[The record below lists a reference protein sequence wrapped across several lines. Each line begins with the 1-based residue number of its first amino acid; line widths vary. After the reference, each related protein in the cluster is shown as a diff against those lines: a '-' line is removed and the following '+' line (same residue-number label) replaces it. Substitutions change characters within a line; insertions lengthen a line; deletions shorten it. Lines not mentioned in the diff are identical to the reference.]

1 MIPQS
6 FIKGGGERVY
16 FGRYEYPE
24 GASIIWDFGNPLCT
38 TGSASNI
45 IYNVGSANVTGSLIP
60 YNNPTPVYPTISATN
75 GGVMITNEVA
85 AVGSNYLEWNYSS
98 SLEETAVT
106 IFALNGGQLNPWTS
120 YVPYKAGASS
130 IEYKVYG
137 NTAITASASFDV
149 NLYNSSNVVSTPF
162 STTLNV
168 DLTNG
173 RNGYNLIATS
183 ADGNASHNLYINQTL
198 AGTDTSSIGRANNVN
213 SGAQLGLSSKM
224 KIMAYL
230 QYPKILTPKQI
241 RQIYKVFAVRF
252 FT

>member
-1 MIPQS
+1 MIPQQ
-6 FIKGGGERVY
+6 FVKGAGERVF
-16 FGRYEYPE
+16 FGPYEYPT

-38 TGSASNI
+38 FASGSNI
-45 IYNVGSANVTGSLIP
+45 IYNVGSANVTGSLVP
-60 YNNPTPVYPTISATN
+60 YNNPSPVYPLISPTN
-75 GGVMITNEVA
+75 GGVMITNQVA

-98 SLEETAVT
+98 SFEETAVT

-137 NTAITASASFDV
+137 NTVVTGSASLDV
-149 NLYNSSNVVSTPF
+149 NLYNSNNILSTPF

-168 DLTNG
+168 DINNN
-173 RNGYNLIATS
+173 RNGYNMIATS
-183 ADGNASHNLYINQTL
+183 ADNNASHKLYINQTL
-198 AGTDTSSIGRANNVN
+198 VGTDTSGIGRANNAN

-230 QYPKILTPKQI
+230 QYPKILTPKEI
-241 RQIYKVFAVRF
+241 RQIYKVFSVRF